1 MQESA
6 STEGKAMRLTREG
19 RLLAA
24 PAAALSIA
32 LALIGTSAD
41 AQSTPVPAARTITLS
56 DCVAIALR
64 ENPELQSSS
73 FEVRGAEA
81 ERAQVRGGFGPRVHV
96 DATVQQWNSAFAL
109 SAAAFPS
116 PFVVRNAFTWSAG
129 VSLIQPLST
138 LIAIYDE
145 YKVQEFGVDVAAIR
159 LGATRREVAFRTI
172 ESYYRLIE
180 AMRLSEVAEAS
191 VTQLESAKRQAQSQF
206 DNGVIAK
213 NDLLRAGLAL
223 ASARQRAIQARGQIV
238 LGRARLAAAMGRPQ
252 EDGLEPA
259 PFSGEPPP
267 IAERALEDAEAH
279 AVTQRLELR
288 ELARRIDQAES
299 GVRFSRD
306 KLFPQINAV
315 GNYTHTAG
323 SPFQQVDAA
332 YVGLSASW
340 DVWDWGT
347 TLGGVH
353 EADANL
359 HRAALAKTKVEN
371 DVRVEVREAYVNAQS
386 TREALTVAQASV
398 SEAEENFRIV
408 TKKFENSASTSFD
421 VVDAEALL
429 TQARGQV
436 QQSLYDYLVAG
447 AALQKATG
455 APLPGEGL

>member
-1 MQESA
+1 MPESA

-32 LALIGTSAD
+32 LALVGTSAD
-41 AQSTPVPAARTITLS
+41 AQATPAPARTTITLS

-64 ENPELQSSS
+64 ENPELQSSN

-81 ERAQVRGGFGPRVHV
+81 ERAQVRGTFGPRVHV
-96 DATVQQWNSAFAL
+96 DASVQQWNSSFAL
-109 SAAAFPS
+109 AVPTFPS
-116 PFVVRNAFTWSAG
+116 FVVRDAFTWSAG

-145 YKVQEFGVDVAAIR
+145 YKVQDFGVDVAAIR
-159 LGATRREVAFRTI
+159 RGATRREVAFRTI

-213 NDLLRAGLAL
+213 NDLLRADLAL
-223 ASARQRAIQARGQIV
+223 ATARQRAIQTRGQVV

-252 EDGLEPA
+252 DDGLEPA
-259 PFSGEPPP
+259 AFSGEPPP
-267 IAERALEDAEAH
+267 IAERAVEDAEAH

-299 GVRFSRD
+299 GVRFSKD

-353 EADANL
+353 EADAKL
-359 HRAALAKTKVEN
+359 HQAALAKTKVEN

-408 TKKFENSASTSFD
+408 TKKFDNSASTSFD

-455 APLPGEGL
+455 APLPGEGP